1 MNDFI
6 SQLKAHLTRTE
17 SALDLLDAQID
28 RAVAIVETAANSTST
43 LRARLEFVLCIFPLA
58 PLDKIAACLAG
69 GGLVAAIIGTK
80 LEWTTSALRA
90 TGGVRGVRVEAC
102 SPASATVTSGSVTET
117 LAEPGK
123 KILAVFL
130 FWVGA

>member
-1 MNDFI
+1 
-6 SQLKAHLTRTE
+6 
-17 SALDLLDAQID
+17 
-28 RAVAIVETAANSTST
+28 VAIVETAANSTST

-58 PLDKIAACLAG
+58 PLDKITACLAG
-69 GGLVAAIIGTK
+69 GGLVAAIIGTR

-90 TGGVRGVRVEAC
+90 SGGVRGVRVEAC
-102 SPASATVTSGSVTET
+102 SAASATVTSGSATET
-117 LAEPGK
+117 ITEPGK